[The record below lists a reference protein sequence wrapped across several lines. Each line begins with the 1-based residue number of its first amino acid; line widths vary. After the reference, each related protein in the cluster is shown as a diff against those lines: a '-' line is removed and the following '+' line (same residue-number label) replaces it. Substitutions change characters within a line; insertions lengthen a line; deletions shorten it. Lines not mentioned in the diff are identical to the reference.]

1 MIIDYPI
8 FDSNENK
15 FIPWLYSRHQMR
27 WTEGELLHLGE
38 VVAGV
43 PVEGE
48 LAHRVQ
54 GELSVRPDLR
64 SVT

>member
-1 MIIDYPI
+1 
-8 FDSNENK
+8 
-15 FIPWLYSRHQMR
+15 MR
-27 WTEGELLHLGE
+27 WTECELLHLCE

-54 GELSVRPDLR
+54 GELGVGPDLTWEV
-64 SVT
+64 SS